1 MKSNFTKLVMLSFMI
16 AFLCVDQTFAQGSNF
31 SKSNVENQSTVMTWN
46 KNTPEQEML
55 DDIKALKKQGITI
68 KYSNIKRNPKGE
80 IVALR
85 IEYKD
90 LEGNSGSQEYN
101 GKNAIVPIK
110 FYKNK
115 NGIGFGETN
124 TMGMAFNNF
133 DFNDLQK
140 SFGNQI
146 QINPLIDE
154 NFGFSNDP
162 NPKMKKKSKIM
173 IQENGKK
180 PLVIEDGQVVEG
192 GEDYT
197 KEELDKIK
205 NQHKFELN
213 DNGNQ
218 KLDFNSDDFDMKDLK
233 EQIEKVQNQLLQIMP
248 NNEKGK
254 KNLKDLRDLK
264 SDKEITKDDLKQA
277 KEEMLKAK
285 KEMEEAKK
293 ELQKAKSEMIMR
305 KI

>member
-1 MKSNFTKLVMLSFMI
+1 MI
-16 AFLCVDQTFAQGSNF
+16 AILSLDQTFAQGNNF
-31 SKSNVENQSTVMTWN
+31 SKSNTEDQSIVMTWN

-55 DDIKALKKQGITI
+55 DDIKALKEQGVTI
-68 KYSNIKRNPKGE
+68 KYSNIKRNTKGE
-80 IVALR
+80 ITALR

-154 NFGFSNDP
+154 NFGFSNEGDS
-162 NPKMKKKSKIM
+162 KMKKKSKIV

-180 PLVIEDGQVVEG
+180 PLVIEDGQVIEG
-192 GEDYT
+192 GEGYT
-197 KEELDKIK
+197 KDELDKIK
-205 NQHKFELN
+205 DQHKFELN
-213 DNGNQ
+213 DYGSQ
-218 KLDFNSDDFDMKDLK
+218 KLNFNFNSDDFKMKDLK
-233 EQIEKVQNQLLQIMP
+233 EQIEKMQNQLLQMMP

-254 KNLKDLRDLK
+254 NDLKDLKDLK
-264 SDKEITKDDLKQA
+264 SDKEITKEDLKQA